1 MLSSNG
7 RHFLDLGQGTRIV
20 IVGGWSP
27 GPLGHLEQVLLAERC
42 RDVVKPKNMNL
53 WMPPFPG
60 IWCCNPYVVLVS
72 FVLGAT
78 IYLSITADVSAVLRL
93 SIVVLALGWGRLLAA
108 LVVRTSIE
116 SSIRIISREG
126 LAKDIDHNK
135 VFFIGFSWGG
145 AIVAEMIARGMIGGL
160 NQPFALLIAPTT
172 SLVAKV
178 ALQKDV
184 PTRIKEL
191 VLSPSSPPPPPP
203 NNSRQKGRRAAC
215 RRVVLKNNEII
226 IPEVAV
232 GEPSSPID
240 GGDNDNDEWS
250 SKGEISDI
258 TEDYL
263 HIPFSSPLYSKVLQ
277 AFREAATHR
286 PGYYESSRNDDGG
299 DKEGEDRND
308 DGGDHKNDG
317 NPGIEEPNHVASVTL

>member
-1 MLSSNG
+1 MASGRPKETQQTCQTSTMLDKKNPANRQQQQQQQQHQQHHQQHHQHQLQQLQHQQQHQQLQQLQDQLQDQLQRQQQLQKQNRLQNQQRPQHWSPYANQPLPEKPFETESSSNLV
-7 RHFLDLGQGTRIV
+7 REANEGT
-20 IVGGWSP
+20 
-27 GPLGHLEQVLLAERC
+27 HLHRQQQQQ
-42 RDVVKPKNMNL
+42 
-53 WMPPFPG
+53 
-60 IWCCNPYVVLVS
+60 
-72 FVLGAT
+72 
-78 IYLSITADVSAVLRL
+78 
-93 SIVVLALGWGRLLAA
+93 
-108 LVVRTSIE
+108 
-116 SSIRIISREG
+116 
-126 LAKDIDHNK
+126 
-135 VFFIGFSWGG
+135 
-145 AIVAEMIARGMIGGL
+145 
-160 NQPFALLIAPTT
+160 QP
-172 SLVAKV
+172 
-178 ALQKDV
+178 
-184 PTRIKEL
+184 
-191 VLSPSSPPPPPP
+191 SPSPMQQQQPMQQPPPPPP

>member
-203 NNSRQKGRRAAC
+203 NNNNTSKIT
-215 RRVVLKNNEII
+215 VVHGEYD
-226 IPEVAV
+226 VAFCPNQ
-232 GEPSSPID
+232 ERW
-240 GGDNDNDEWS
+240 N
-250 SKGEISDI
+250 
-258 TEDYL
+258 
-263 HIPFSSPLYSKVLQ
+263 HIPGVDLQ
-277 AFREAATHR
+277 TL
-286 PGYYESSRNDDGG
+286 PD
-299 DKEGEDRND
+299 
-308 DGGDHKNDG
+308 
-317 NPGIEEPNHVASVTL
+317 NHVFLRSSTLRALKDIMRHQLQMIHVA